1 MVPPVIF
8 ARKVA
13 CSFGEENSVS
23 HDRQERTPSTR
34 NRCSGSLGEPHR
46 SRQRLLVTLAVSL
59 ALIVV
64 VVAVAVSWP
73 NGPQGAGTA
82 AKLGCIDGWIWY
94 RGMCYYLS
102 QDEGSWESSQHNC
115 SSLGASLA
123 VIKREWE
130 VDFLRQFKGSID
142 CWFGLRRRD
151 GRLVWVDNTVY
162 NETFPVDS
170 QGECAYLSYE
180 LPASTGAQGIVLH
193 PEVSLQ
199 VFLPIP
205 YCALHHVQRGTSV
218 TVLNY

>member
-1 MVPPVIF
+1 M
-8 ARKVA
+8 
-13 CSFGEENSVS
+13 CDDG
-23 HDRQERTPSTR
+23 QERTPSTR
-34 NRCSGSLGEPHR
+34 NRCSGKLGELCR
-46 SRQRLLVTLAVSL
+46 SHPWVFRVLVVSL
-59 ALIVV
+59 ALIAV

-73 NGPQGAGTA
+73 RGTRDAGTA
-82 AKLGCIDGWIWY
+82 AASGCREDWIGY

-102 QDEGSWESSQHNC
+102 RDEGSWDSSQHNC

-180 LPASTGAQGIVLH
+180 VFATSSCSMPRGYICSTSQAPA
-193 PEVSLQ
+193 
-199 VFLPIP
+199 
-205 YCALHHVQRGTSV
+205 
-218 TVLNY
+218 